1 MRVIR
6 KPESF
11 YSSFCSPRSKRQA
24 HYAVAHATS
33 AGERA
38 WLTVRKGWRSVLLVS
53 CPAPSGLSL
62 RSYDYGATKAKR
74 PVGLQTLGAS
84 GGELMDH
91 TATDQSRK
99 HSKSQFFNVRKWIK
113 ELAIGRAMRTMLTAL
128 LFAVDGETLTTDKY
142 PVTIDKITQESGY
155 SRAQTFEILNNLER
169 AGLIERIRHR
179 RQLPSGEWINDPTTY
194 RFIVD
199 DVERER
205 LASVKATEP
214 PRERHPKKER
224 VPRKRAVSD
233 EPVEPV
239 NAPEP
244 TPQPLPPIP
253 VPERAKANV
262 APAYVDEMRRAP
274 QLPNGDREVTELGD
288 EIVLRAEEAFEEFA
302 GVAKPRTIAAAR
314 VGLQSLKY
322 SLATKMLDIRDGDL
336 IEECEILES
345 VPEWVRKC
353 VAKNK
358 SRSPVHLVGVLG
370 TFIDGKG
377 NGIRK
382 MRRNLAMT

>member
-1 MRVIR
+1 
-6 KPESF
+6 
-11 YSSFCSPRSKRQA
+11 
-24 HYAVAHATS
+24 
-33 AGERA
+33 
-38 WLTVRKGWRSVLLVS
+38 
-53 CPAPSGLSL
+53 
-62 RSYDYGATKAKR
+62 
-74 PVGLQTLGAS
+74 
-84 GGELMDH
+84 MDH
-91 TATDQSRK
+91 TVIDQSRK
-99 HSKSQFFNVRKWIK
+99 ASKRPFFSVRKWIK
-113 ELAIGRAMRTMLTAL
+113 ELTITRAMKNMLLAL
-128 LFAVDGETLTTDKY
+128 LFAVDGETLTSDKY
-142 PVTIDKITQESGY
+142 PVTINRITEESGY
-155 SRAQTFEILNNLER
+155 SRAQTFEILNDLEKS
-169 AGLIERIRHR
+169 GLVERIRHR

-194 RFIVD
+194 RLIVD
-199 DVERER
+199 DAEREH
-205 LASVKATEP
+205 LATVKASEP

-224 VPRKRAVSD
+224 APRMKAVSD
-233 EPVEPV
+233 EPTEPV

-244 TPQPLPPIP
+244 PLQPLPPIP

-314 VGLQSLKY
+314 IGLQSLKY

-353 VAKNK
+353 VAKNR
-358 SRSPVHLVGVLG
+358 SRSPVHLVGVLE

-377 NGIRK
+377 DGIRK